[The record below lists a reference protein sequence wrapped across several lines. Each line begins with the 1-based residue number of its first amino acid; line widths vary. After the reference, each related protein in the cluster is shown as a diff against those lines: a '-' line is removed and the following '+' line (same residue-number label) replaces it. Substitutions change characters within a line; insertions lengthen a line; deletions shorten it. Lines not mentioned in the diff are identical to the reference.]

1 MFKFK
6 EPYDCIDLEIHTDK
20 RGVLFEIMRFKDQNI
35 PGKGYFYTFSVN
47 PGARRGDHYH
57 KRKKEW
63 FACIYGE
70 AVVLIEDKKG
80 NKEKIKLTSSKPKL
94 LYFGPYTA
102 HTVLNESDGVA
113 VLVSY
118 GSKQHNPK
126 DEDTFKKFIEI

>member
-6 EPYDCIDLEIHTDK
+6 EPYDCIDLDIHSDK

-35 PGKGYFYTFSVN
+35 PGKGYLYTFSVN

-63 FACIYGE
+63 FSCIYGE
-70 AVVLIEDKKG
+70 AIVLIEDKKG
-80 NKEKIKLTSSKPKL
+80 NKEKIKLRASKPKL
-94 LYFGPYTA
+94 LYFGPYTSHA
-102 HTVLNESDGVA
+102 ILNKSKKIA

-118 GSKQHNPK
+118 GSKQHDPH
-126 DEDTFKKFIEI
+126 DEDTFRKFIE